1 LYLGRFSDVHIGGP
15 SSNQATSLE
24 SQMIHPTQLLPGRT
38 LKSGSKFA
46 AERHVTLF
54 VIPRLRIRSHCAPPA
69 EALKFIFYPFFA
81 LVGIARHK
89 RLPRQVMAV

>member
-1 LYLGRFSDVHIGGP
+1 MAA
-15 SSNQATSLE
+15 SSAK
-24 SQMIHPTQLLPGRT
+24 